1 MDMNFEIFKGKS
13 FKDLCKDIYN
23 NQIQK
28 KAQIEQLISD
38 LRKMCVKID
47 DAPLV
52 IPFIKDYLQAANVND
67 EHLIRLASIIQ
78 KLIVAEEEA
87 KIASGGMGITEE
99 ERRKIMEE
107 IGTEMDSIV
116 KSSDETLVNVFEK
129 K

>member
-1 MDMNFEIFKGKS
+1 MDTNFEIFKGKT

-23 NQIQK
+23 NQIHK

-47 DAPLV
+47 DAPLI

-78 KLIVAEEEA
+78 KLICAEEES
-87 KIASGGMGITEE
+87 KIATGGLGITDD
-99 ERRKIMEE
+99 ERKAIMAE
-107 IGTEMDSIV
+107 IGTEMDAIV
-116 KSSDETLVNVFEK
+116 KSDEALNVFEK

>member
-1 MDMNFEIFKGKS
+1 MDTNFEIFKGKS

-23 NQIQK
+23 NQIK
-28 KAQIEQLISD
+28 KQAQIEQLISD

-52 IPFIKDYLQAANVND
+52 VPFIKDYIQAANVND

-87 KIASGGMGITEE
+87 KTATGGLGITEE

-107 IGTEMDSIV
+107 IGTEMDAIV
-116 KSSDETLVNVFEK
+116 KSDDILINVLDK

>member
-1 MDMNFEIFKGKS
+1 MDTNFEIFKGKT
-13 FKDLCKDIYN
+13 FRDLCKDIYN
-23 NQIQK
+23 NQVTK

-47 DAPLV
+47 DAPLI

-87 KIASGGMGITEE
+87 KAATGGLGITDE

-107 IGTEMDSIV
+107 IGTEMNAIV
-116 KSSDETLVNVFEK
+116 QSDEILVNVLDK